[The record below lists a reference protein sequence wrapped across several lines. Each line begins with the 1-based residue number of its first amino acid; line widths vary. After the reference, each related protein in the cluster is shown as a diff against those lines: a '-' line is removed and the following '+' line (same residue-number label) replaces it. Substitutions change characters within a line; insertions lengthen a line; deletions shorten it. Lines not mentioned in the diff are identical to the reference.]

1 VSPEELRTALNEVV
15 VRGDFQVPPYPAVAL
30 RLQRIFAKQNYGIA
44 EVSDTIAADPALA
57 ARVLGVVNSPLYR
70 GNDEITSLP
79 RAVNRLGA
87 RVTSTLALA
96 AGLGSSA
103 TQAGALFDVK
113 YRVWR
118 RSVTCA
124 LACQKLA
131 PLRKLE
137 ADEAF
142 LVGLLHGF
150 GRSVA
155 IAALEKVLA
164 TARGVTLLKMLE
176 WLSVAEQQ
184 RGPLALALA
193 ERWQLPAEIV
203 ASLRPEAA
211 GTPLGALVA
220 EGERIADAL
229 QNSWRPEPSS
239 PSEARA
245 LDELIAGLPA
255 ALDALA
261 AVPPPTP
268 GRAASAIA
276 AVDHALAG
284 ELRPC
289 HIELADCRKQGRAT
303 LTSSSIAPTGLEL
316 QSSAPWQEGSM
327 IRLAVGSDT
336 ERFETWFNV
345 VLCAPRAPGCRVEV
359 ELFSP
364 TRELKERWL
373 ALHAQAPK
381 AS

>member
-1 VSPEELRTALNEVV
+1 MSPEELRTALNEVV
-15 VRGDFQVPPYPAVAL
+15 LRGDFQVPPYPAVAL
-30 RLQRIFAKQNYGIA
+30 RLQRIFAKPNFGIA
-44 EVSDTIAADPALA
+44 EVSDTISADPALA

-70 GNDEITSLP
+70 ANEEITSLP

-131 PLRKLE
+131 PLRRLE
-137 ADEAF
+137 PNEAF

-155 IAALEKVLA
+155 VAALEKLLA
-164 TARGVTLLKMLE
+164 TARGVTPLKMLE
-176 WLSVAEQQ
+176 WLSVAEEQ
-184 RGPLALALA
+184 RGRLALAVA

-203 ASLRPEAA
+203 ASLRPETA

-239 PSEARA
+239 PGEARA

-261 AVPPPTP
+261 AVPPATP
-268 GRAASAIA
+268 GRASAVA
-276 AVDHALAG
+276 AAEHALAG

-289 HIELADCRKQGRAT
+289 RIELADCRKQGRAT
-303 LTSSSIAPTGLEL
+303 LTSTSIAPTGIEL

-327 IRLAVGSDT
+327 IRLAVGSDA
-336 ERFETWFNV
+336 ERFESWFNV
-345 VLCAPRAPGCRVEV
+345 VLCVPRAPGCRVEV

-373 ALHAQAPK
+373 ALYARAPTPG
-381 AS
+381 